1 MTPSDPARDAYDGW
15 PSVSAVV
22 CTRDR
27 PELLRKAIAAI
38 LGQDYEGRIEC
49 IVVFDKSE
57 PDQTLVVAGEQRSVR
72 VTRNDHTPG
81 LAGGRNAGA
90 AVARGELIAF
100 CDDDDEW
107 LPDKTRLQVLELR
120 RTGAAVC
127 VSGIYLCHGGSER
140 ARVPARSDLTLAVL
154 ARRRVG
160 EARPSTVIV
169 TREAFFGSIG
179 QVDEKIP
186 GSYGEDYDWILRA
199 SQAGTIACVE
209 EPLVRILIHPGSFFT
224 VRWQTT
230 IEGLDY
236 CLAKHPVL
244 SEDSSGLARIYGQ
257 KAFAHA
263 ALHDGVEA
271 RRWIRRAL
279 RLNWRER
286 RAFLAFA
293 VSLHLLKAETV
304 LRLANSVGRGI

>member
-1 MTPSDPARDAYDGW
+1 MTPSKHTPRAQERW

-38 LGQDYEGRIEC
+38 LGQDYQGSIEC
-49 IVVFDKSE
+49 VVVFDRSD
-57 PDQTLVVAGEQRSVR
+57 PDHALAATGEGRSVR
-72 VTRNDHTPG
+72 VIRNDRTPG
-81 LAGGRNAGA
+81 LSGGRNAGA
-90 AVARGELIAF
+90 AAATGELIAF

-127 VSGIYLCHGGSER
+127 VSGVYLCHDGRER

-169 TREAFFGSIG
+169 SREAFFGSIG

-199 SQAGTIACVE
+199 SQAGEIACVE

-230 IEGLDY
+230 IDGLDY

-244 SEDSSGLARIYGQ
+244 SQDRVGLARIYGQ
-257 KAFAHA
+257 KAFAYA
-263 ALHDGVEA
+263 AMHEADEA
-271 RRWIRRAL
+271 RRWSRQAL

-286 RAFLAFA
+286 RAFLALA
-293 VSLHLLKAETV
+293 VSLRLVKAETL
-304 LRLANSVGRGI
+304 LRMANSVGRGI